1 MPYSNIQGATP
12 NSLVSIAVYLA
23 NTEHEHHKD
32 YELTP
37 VQVLGAASVQEFIS
51 FARESFKANR
61 QKMKA
66 GRPPENAANWF
77 IVRTPED
84 THLEPQEMAAYE
96 QAAREVAG
104 MGAPV
109 VGIMN
114 WHRNSYTGASDLNLL
129 SAAFAADGKLLRD
142 RQSHPVKTLR
152 WRMDQVTHGLNAIR
166 KSRGL
171 PLITTMQ
178 EVKKERAQ
186 QRGETDLVEQLARL
200 PRRPIRA
207 EDLEPALISL
217 GCQITR
223 FNLDGDTISVK
234 APKKE
239 KPKRITLKSP
249 TKLKAAKRKKA
260 PSEKAKR
267 FRISTLLEQVDA
279 IFQGIAKPEK
289 SPETPVKVPTPYPSE
304 KPEIKPSSGAERAI
318 PQTPTLSE
326 PKKSDP
332 SVSKTPIPK
341 REPKTKQPEEPSGPE
356 GPN

>member
-12 NSLVSIAVYLA
+12 NSLVSIADYLA

-51 FARESFKANR
+51 FAKESFKANR

-66 GRPPENAANWF
+66 GRPPQNAANWF

-84 THLEPQEMAAYE
+84 THLEPQERAAYE

-114 WHRNSYTGASDLNLL
+114 WHRNPYTGASDLNLL
-129 SAAFAADGKLLRD
+129 SAAFTADGKLLRD
-142 RQSHPVKTLR
+142 RQSHPIKTLR

-178 EVKKERAQ
+178 EVQKERAQ
-186 QRGETDLVEQLARL
+186 QRGENDLVEQLARL
-200 PRRPIRA
+200 PRRPSKT
-207 EDLEPALISL
+207 EDLEPALISI

-223 FNLDGDTISVK
+223 FNPDKDIISVK

-239 KPKRITLKSP
+239 KPKPITLKAP
-249 TKLKAAKRKKA
+249 RKKTATKRTKA
-260 PSEKAKR
+260 PVEKARR
-267 FRISTLLEQVDA
+267 FRISELLDQVEA
-279 IFQGIAKPEK
+279 FFQRIAPRQKA
-289 SPETPVKVPTPYPSE
+289 PETPTKAPTAPTPE
-304 KPEIKPSSGAERAI
+304 KREIASPLITKQAI
-318 PQTPTLSE
+318 PAQPETPA
-326 PKKSDP
+326 KIQ
-332 SVSKTPIPK
+332 SKT
-341 REPKTKQPEEPSGPE
+341 QSGPTMS
-356 GPN
+356 